1 MMLNYFWSN
10 DIKPEEVAILQN
22 YKLGAMETKF
32 AELIW
37 DNEPISSGELVKLC
51 EKELSWKKSTTYT
64 MLRRLCMRK
73 IFKNNNG
80 VVSSVITRQEFQA
93 LQSEQFVK
101 ETFNGSLPQFLAA
114 FTLRKSCLKKK
125 SMNCKSSSM
134 RIGVKT
140 DVVLYTVSQNS

>member
-114 FTLRKSCLKKK
+114 FTLRKKLSEKEINELQKLIDENR
-125 SMNCKSSSM
+125 S
-134 RIGVKT
+134 
-140 DVVLYTVSQNS
+140 